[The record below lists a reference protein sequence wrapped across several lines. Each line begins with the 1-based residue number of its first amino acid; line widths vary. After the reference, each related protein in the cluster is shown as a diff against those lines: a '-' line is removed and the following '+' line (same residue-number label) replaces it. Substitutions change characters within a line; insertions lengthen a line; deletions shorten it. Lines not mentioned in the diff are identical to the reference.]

1 MKSFYPQ
8 GIWVIRISGL
18 GFVAWR
24 RNINLGKLHINHRRS
39 EDSLVSYMKL
49 LPSLLMS
56 LIVHQ
61 TAEYELTPSIGL
73 ITMSILM
80 NKQ

>member
-1 MKSFYPQ
+1 M
-8 GIWVIRISGL
+8 G
-18 GFVAWR
+18 

-56 LIVHQ
+56 LSPPNRGIR
-61 TAEYELTPSIGL
+61 TNSID
-73 ITMSILM
+73 TTY
-80 NKQ
+80 NCEHYDE